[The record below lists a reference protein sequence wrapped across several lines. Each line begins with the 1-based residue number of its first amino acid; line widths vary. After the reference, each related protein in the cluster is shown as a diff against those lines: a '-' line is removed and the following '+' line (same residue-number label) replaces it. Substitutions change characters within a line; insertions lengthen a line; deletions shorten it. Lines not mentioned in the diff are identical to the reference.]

1 MRILV
6 LAERLSNDPWLPEA
20 LAWSLLGELAER
32 GHSITLACDAAEEPA
47 RLTAMGILPRQ
58 RDRFCYRKQP
68 KLGPLARWL
77 RRTDQRLAGS
87 HDAVLSLSWLC
98 TADVWMPIGPTAMT
112 QLLNATR
119 RFDLRGRLPRM
130 LCGDAVYG
138 DTKVVPSVLRR
149 GLAEYLARTRSDRI
163 ARLSGIVVHSEAAA
177 ADARRL
183 VSELIS
189 ELASRS
195 QSRAGAPSAAS
206 TDSPNT
212 RIENDVQRPMPSAAR
227 CKVINARACGT
238 GAGDAAA
245 RSVVSGGNG
254 SRLSPM
260 AGAELRNW
268 MRAQLGIGPGETVA
282 LVPRM
287 NRIDRITLALFEA
300 AGRQRGPHKPVRLLV
315 VCPDPFA
322 VSRNAAAV
330 GCTLLTTVAP
340 THRFEAL
347 LLACDVGVLV
357 DAPAKRPF
365 FAGSAHRAAA
375 DFLRRSRPVLCL
387 AGTGAA
393 ELIGPVAERAAGVV
407 LPAGDL
413 PSWHKA
419 LATAA
424 DPSWRISAGVTARAT
439 ADVFGLSPAT
449 LAVEVERALATAGR
463 QRQARRELA
472 GVGGR

>member
-1 MRILV
+1 
-6 LAERLSNDPWLPEA
+6 
-20 LAWSLLGELAER
+20 
-32 GHSITLACDAAEEPA
+32 
-47 RLTAMGILPRQ
+47 MGIVPRQ

-98 TADVWMPIGPTAMT
+98 TADVWMPIGPTAIT

-119 RFDLRGRLPRM
+119 RFDLRGRLPRV

-149 GLAEYLARTRSDRI
+149 GLAEYLARTHSDRM
-163 ARLSGIVVHSEAAA
+163 ARLSSIVVHSEAAA
-177 ADARRL
+177 VDARRL
-183 VSELIS
+183 VR

-195 QSRAGAPSAAS
+195 QSRAGAPGAAS
-206 TDSPNT
+206 TGSPDT
-212 RIENDVQRPMPSAAR
+212 PTENDVQRPTPSAAW

-238 GAGDAAA
+238 GAGDAAS
-245 RSVVSGGNG
+245 RGGVSGGG
-254 SRLSPM
+254 GGARLSVA

-287 NRIDRITLALFEA
+287 NRIDRTTLALFEA

-330 GCTLLTTVAP
+330 GCALLTTVAP
-340 THRFEAL
+340 THRFDAL
-347 LLACDVGVLV
+347 LLACDFGVLV

-407 LPAGDL
+407 LSAGDL

-439 ADVFGLSPAT
+439 ADVFGLSPT
-449 LAVEVERALATAGR
+449 SLAVEVEHALATAG
-463 QRQARRELA
+463 QQWQARRELA

>member
-32 GHSITLACDAAEEPA
+32 GHSITLACDATEEPS
-47 RLTAMGILPRQ
+47 RAMGIGLVLRQ
-58 RDRFCYRKQP
+58 RDRFCYRKHP
-68 KLGPLARWL
+68 NLGPLARWL
-77 RRTDQRLAGS
+77 RRTDERLAAS

-98 TADVWMPIGPTAMT
+98 TADVWMPVGPTAMT
-112 QLLNATR
+112 QLLNASG

-138 DTKVVPSVLRR
+138 DTKVVPAVVRR
-149 GLAEYLARTRSDRI
+149 GLAEFLARTHSSRI
-163 ARLSGIVVHSEAAA
+163 ARLSSIVVHSEAAA

-183 VSELIS
+183 VT
-189 ELASRS
+189 ELAGGRQQPGGANDAPKNDPS
-195 QSRAGAPSAAS
+195 QVAQ
-206 TDSPNT
+206 TQDL
-212 RIENDVQRPMPSAAR
+212 QRPVPSTAW
-227 CKVINARACGT
+227 CKVVNARACGT
-238 GAGDAAA
+238 GATGAAFA
-245 RSVVSGGNG
+245 ASSGGNA
-254 SRLSPM
+254 RLSVA

-268 MRAQLGIGPGETVA
+268 TRAQLGIGPGETVA

-287 NRIDRITLALFEA
+287 NRIDRATLALFEA

-322 VSRNAAAV
+322 VSRNAAAM

-357 DAPAKRPF
+357 EPAARRPF

-413 PSWHKA
+413 PNWHKA
-419 LATAA
+419 LAMAA

-439 ADVFGLSPAT
+439 ADVFGLSPAS
-449 LAVEVERALATAGR
+449 LAVEVERALAAAAQR
-463 QRQARRELA
+463 RQAKRELA
-472 GVGGR
+472 GAGVQ